1 MRKAKAFIQKA
12 RRKSSSN
19 TEPTDHGA
27 FFADGV
33 EVSGDE
39 DVFSTYTSR
48 RRSISSISRS
58 RRIKTSSH
66 GAPSSNNSSLVRG
79 RRPVVPPKPPVK
91 INPVT
96 SRQWRTLEQPRPRHG
111 DQGKLLV
118 GGSLDRGIRVTRSSN
133 LAPYRRS
140 IRGTGG
146 VKRHWHY
153 EYSSPI
159 LSEIS
164 QQQNTDSK
172 MLLHQPQS
180 KEEGTTMGS
189 VPEVGLRGG
198 VRGEERGHPSNP
210 PVLEGATSRP
220 DTQPRERVCSITTLS
235 SETIVDSTRSTFSL
249 LPVFASMDRRKHRTK
264 SPPCRPVSFN
274 CVLEIIS
281 IMILNKCLNDMEIYT
296 LIIGAGQTTDQ

>member
-1 MRKAKAFIQKA
+1 MRKAKALIQKA
-12 RRKSSSN
+12 RRKSSN
-19 TEPTDHGA
+19 TEPTDHGT

-33 EVSGDE
+33 GVSGDE
-39 DVFSTYTSR
+39 DVFSTYTR
-48 RRSISSISRS
+48 RRSISSISQS
-58 RRIKTSSH
+58 RRIKTR

-91 INPVT
+91 MNPGT
-96 SRQWRTLEQPRPRHG
+96 HRQWRTLEQPYPRQG
-111 DQGKLLV
+111 DHGKLLL
-118 GGSLDRGIRVTRSSN
+118 GGSLDRGILIARSSN

-189 VPEVGLRGG
+189 VPEG
-198 VRGEERGHPSNP
+198 V
-210 PVLEGATSRP
+210 
-220 DTQPRERVCSITTLS
+220 
-235 SETIVDSTRSTFSL
+235 
-249 LPVFASMDRRKHRTK
+249 
-264 SPPCRPVSFN
+264 
-274 CVLEIIS
+274 
-281 IMILNKCLNDMEIYT
+281 
-296 LIIGAGQTTDQ
+296 